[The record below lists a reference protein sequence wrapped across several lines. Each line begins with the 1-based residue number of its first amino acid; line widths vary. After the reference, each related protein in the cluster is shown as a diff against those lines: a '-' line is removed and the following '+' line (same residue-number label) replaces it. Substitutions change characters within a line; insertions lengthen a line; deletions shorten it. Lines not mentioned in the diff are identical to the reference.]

1 LVVNSALLGA
11 LSVLAFDPQR
21 RAFGRATGL
30 WHDCITGLGGGT
42 GYERWSSVL
51 LLLLIPAGLG
61 FVAAATSPRP
71 TGTAL
76 MLVSGLLGMVAVVFV
91 VVPTGACV
99 A

>member
-1 LVVNSALLGA
+1 MNSALLGA
-11 LSVLAFDPQR
+11 LSVVAFDPQR
-21 RAFGRATGL
+21 RAFAHATGL

-51 LLLLIPAGLG
+51 FLLLIPAGLG
-61 FVAAATSPRP
+61 FVAASKTSRP
-71 TGTAL
+71 TATAL
-76 MLVSGLLGMVAVVFV
+76 MLVSGLLGMVTVVFV

>member
-1 LVVNSALLGA
+1 MLGA

-30 WHDCITGLGGGT
+30 WHECITAVGGGS

-51 LLLLIPAGLG
+51 LLVLIPAGLG
-61 FVAAATSPRP
+61 FVAAAKTSRP
-71 TGTAL
+71 TATAL
-76 MLVSGLLGMVAVVFV
+76 MLVSGILGLFAVVFV

>member
-1 LVVNSALLGA
+1 MLGA

-30 WHDCITGLGGGT
+30 WHDCMTGLGGGT

-51 LLLLIPAGLG
+51 LLVLIPAGLG
-61 FVAAATSPRP
+61 FVAAAKTSSP
-71 TGTAL
+71 TARAL
-76 MLVSGLLGMVAVVFV
+76 ILVSGILGVVAVVFV

>member
-1 LVVNSALLGA
+1 LLGA
-11 LSVLAFDPQR
+11 LSILAFDPQR

-30 WHDCITGLGGGT
+30 WHDCITGRT

-61 FVAAATSPRP
+61 FVAAAKTSRP
-71 TGTAL
+71 TATAL
-76 MLVSGLLGMVAVVFV
+76 MLVSGILGMVAVVFV
-91 VVPTGACV
+91 VVPAGTCV

>member
-1 LVVNSALLGA
+1 MLGA
-11 LSVLAFDPQR
+11 LSILAFDPQR

-61 FVAAATSPRP
+61 FVAAAKTSRP
-71 TGTAL
+71 TATAL
-76 MLVSGLLGMVAVVFV
+76 MLVSGILGMVAVVFV
-91 VVPTGACV
+91 VVPARTCV

>member
-1 LVVNSALLGA
+1 MIVNSALLGA

-21 RAFGRATGL
+21 RAFGRVTGL

-51 LLLLIPAGLG
+51 FILLIPAGLG
-61 FVAAATSPRP
+61 FVAAAKASRP
-71 TGTAL
+71 TATAL
-76 MLVSGLLGMVAVVFV
+76 KVVSGLLGMVAVVFV